1 MRALLALSGEAA
13 SRLADWAAAAAAFFF
28 GENEMFFSF
37 CSADDAG
44 EGGGCMAGAPSSNW
58 RRKSSCQIWFDF
70 DDYVGLANELMVSLA
85 EYKTSIC
92 RDA

>member
-1 MRALLALSGEAA
+1 MTGWRSGEAAAFLALSGEEAK
-13 SRLADWAAAAAAFFF
+13 SRADWAAAAVFFF

-58 RRKSSCQIWFDF
+58 RSKRFNT
-70 DDYVGLANELMVSLA
+70 G
-85 EYKTSIC
+85 
-92 RDA
+92 

>member
-13 SRLADWAAAAAAFFF
+13 SRLADWAAAAFFF

-37 CSADDAG
+37 CSAADAG

-58 RRKSSCQIWFDF
+58 RSKRLN
-70 DDYVGLANELMVSLA
+70 VGRL
-85 EYKTSIC
+85 
-92 RDA
+92 

>member
-13 SRLADWAAAAAAFFF
+13 SRLADWAAAAAAAFFF

-44 EGGGCMAGAPSSNW
+44 EGGGCMAGAPSNSW
-58 RRKSSCQIWFDF
+58 RSKP
-70 DDYVGLANELMVSLA
+70 
-85 EYKTSIC
+85 
-92 RDA
+92 